1 MRGILFSDYRCPNC
15 KSLVH
20 ISRFSAVFANLLILI
35 ATVMT
40 TGMVFLQAGLYA
52 AIVWLPFP
60 VGALSYI
67 KARFCRLEAAPQGQG
82 AP

>member
-1 MRGILFSDYRCPNC
+1 MR
-15 KSLVH
+15 
-20 ISRFSAVFANLLILI
+20 ISKYSGWFANLLILI

-40 TGMVFLQAGLYA
+40 TGMVFLQAGLYG

-60 VGALSYI
+60 VGALSYL

-82 AP
+82 ES